1 MFIICMKED
10 YTMTYFQFIFS
21 QELYTARIRL
31 NYTQAQV
38 AESVS
43 ISLRWYQR
51 LEKGTGDPTFPVAMA
66 LVALLGID
74 IQVLLKAVSFK
85 DVQVSFN

>member
-1 MFIICMKED
+1 
-10 YTMTYFQFIFS
+10 MTYFQFIFS
-21 QELYTARIRL
+21 QELYTARIRR

-51 LEKGTGDPTFPVAMA
+51 LEKGVGDPTFPVAMA

-74 IQVLLKAVSFK
+74 VQVLLKAVSFK
-85 DVQVSFN
+85 DVQVLSN